1 VSVFLYRVIKALR
14 REDKALSERLW
25 FLLSLD
31 LSQHLSFELPYLRST
46 FLRISLPVRE
56 QEVELRVEWVVLLRH
71 KSLSRL
77 YQPLF
82 GR

>member
-1 VSVFLYRVIKALR
+1 MIALR
-14 REDKALSERLW
+14 GEDKALSERLW

-31 LSQHLSFELPYLRST
+31 LSQHFIFELPYLPSA
-46 FLRISLPVRE
+46 FLWISLPVRE
-56 QEVELRVEWVVLLRH
+56 QEVELRVEWVVRLRH
-71 KSLSRL
+71 KSLSRP